1 MKQLRPMKPLAGLV
15 LLLALGGCVGIGIA
29 GVAAVGTAF
38 VIDEQRKSSES
49 VAQRPEATDPAP
61 ITTAAPPVRTESDVP
76 PTSPA
81 APVEPV
87 QIAPVR

>member
-1 MKQLRPMKPLAGLV
+1 MKQFRPMHALAGLV
-15 LLLALGGCVGIGIA
+15 LLLGLSGCVGIGVA

-38 VIDEQRKSSES
+38 VIDEQRKSSQS

-61 ITTAAPPVRTESDVP
+61 ITTAAPPAATESDIP
-76 PTSPA
+76 PTAPA